1 MRSVANGSPVDR
13 ARDPRS
19 PGNRCPSGSGAAS
32 DPQATRLVP
41 IRTIMPGMEAIRG
54 LGMGRQD
61 ARPVVILADDDDAIT
76 SNLAPFLERAG
87 LTVHVAPDGEAVL
100 ELVERLDP
108 DGCILDVLMPRVD
121 GREALRR
128 LRADGHWLPVVLLTQ
143 VGESAE
149 RAIAL
154 DEGADDYLNK
164 PFDPYELLA
173 RLRAVMRRA
182 RPGRRPLSASPSLR
196 AGNLR
201 VDRISRRAWHKDAE
215 LVLTPKAMLLLD
227 YLITHPDELLT
238 RDRLLDVLWG
248 FDFPVGTRAVDNR
261 IAELRRA
268 LGDDP
273 VHPEW
278 IATVPGQ
285 GYRFVASVD
294 EAR

>member
-1 MRSVANGSPVDR
+1 MPV
-13 ARDPRS
+13 
-19 PGNRCPSGSGAAS
+19 
-32 DPQATRLVP
+32 
-41 IRTIMPGMEAIRG
+41 MEAAHG
-54 LGMGRQD
+54 AVLGSQG
-61 ARPVVILADDDDAIT
+61 ARPVVILADDDAAIT
-76 SNLAPFLERAG
+76 SNLAPFLERSG
-87 LTVHVAPDGEAVL
+87 LTVHVAADGQAVL
-100 ELVERLDP
+100 DLVERLDP
-108 DGCILDVLMPRVD
+108 DGCVLDVLMPRLD
-121 GREALRR
+121 GREVLRR
-128 LRADGHWLPVVLLTQ
+128 LRADGRWLPVVLLTQ

-182 RPGRRPLSASPSLR
+182 RPGRRPLSASSALR
-196 AGNLR
+196 AGDLR
-201 VDRISRRAWHKDAE
+201 MDRISRRAWLRDTE
-215 LVLTPKAMLLLD
+215 LMVTPKAMLLLD
-227 YLITHPDELLT
+227 YLLTHPDELLQ

-268 LGDDP
+268 LSDDATNP
-273 VHPEW
+273 RW

-285 GYRFVASVD
+285 GYRFVAGVD

>member
-1 MRSVANGSPVDR
+1 MESAHR
-13 ARDPRS
+13 AVINS
-19 PGNRCPSGSGAAS
+19 QG
-32 DPQATRLVP
+32 
-41 IRTIMPGMEAIRG
+41 
-54 LGMGRQD
+54 
-61 ARPVVILADDDDAIT
+61 ARPVVILADDDAAIT
-76 SNLAPFLERAG
+76 SNLAPFLERSG
-87 LTVHVAPDGEAVL
+87 LTVHVAADGQAVL

-108 DGCILDVLMPRVD
+108 DGCVLDVLMPRLD
-121 GREALRR
+121 GREVLRR
-128 LRADGHWLPVVLLTQ
+128 LRADGRWLPVVLLTQ
-143 VGESAE
+143 VGESVE

-182 RPGRRPLSASPSLR
+182 RPGRRPLSASSVLR
-196 AGNLR
+196 AGDLR
-201 VDRISRRAWHKDAE
+201 MDRISRRAWLRDKE
-215 LVLTPKAMLLLD
+215 LLLTPKAMLLLD
-227 YLITHPDELLT
+227 YLLTHPDELLP

-268 LGDDP
+268 FGDDSA
-273 VHPEW
+273 HPTW